1 VRQPDEFD
9 LDPEAQVIDETIEA
23 SSDLFRPE
31 ENYHHMPWGA
41 LDQVMGGM
49 PGGEVC
55 TVCAFS
61 SQGKTTYLTSLVDEL
76 FETTKKKIYFMGLE
90 SKPKTLRT
98 HWAAKRCGIDAGDLL
113 SGAFLKWMN
122 FREVRDTVG
131 KEIASQRE
139 GEKYARVR
147 FCPTSA
153 VNADNLFRAADQA
166 AEFGADL
173 FIIDHIDH
181 IDGTLGKSEYSMSV
195 EVTRAILK
203 IAQEYGFLMM
213 PSSQLNNE
221 AVKHN
226 RIALHLPPQPQ
237 HVKFGGH
244 KREMSTWM
252 IGLYRPLR
260 VAGVDPK
267 ELAAVNLGLKKATD
281 ILEPNTMGIS
291 FMKHRFYG
299 NREWSKVYLR
309 VEKGKVM
316 DADQQLYVHR
326 TVDGDGMRMSP

>member
-1 VRQPDEFD
+1 MREPDEFD
-9 LDPEAQVIDETIEA
+9 QDPEAQVRDETIEA
-23 SSDLFRPE
+23 SSDLFRPSAS
-31 ENYHHMPWGA
+31 YHHLPWPA
-41 LDQVMGGM
+41 ADKVMGGM

-61 SQGKTTYLTSLVDEL
+61 SQGKTTFLTSLVDEL
-76 FETTKKKIYFMGLE
+76 FETTEKVTYIMGLE

-113 SGAFLKWMN
+113 SGEFLKWPN
-122 FREVRDTVG
+122 YREIRDSVG

-139 GEKYARVR
+139 GEKYRRVR

-153 VNADNLFRAADQA
+153 VTASNLFRAADA
-166 AEFGADL
+166 AAAIDADI

-181 IDGTLGKSEYSMSV
+181 IDGTAGKSEYSMSV

-252 IGLYRPLR
+252 LGLYRPLK

-267 ELAAVNLGLKKATD
+267 DLAAVNAGLKKASD
-281 ILEPNTMGIS
+281 ILEPNTMGVS

-299 NREWSKVYLR
+299 SREWSKVYLK
-309 VEKGKVM
+309 VERGKVM
-316 DADQQLYVHR
+316 DADQVFYTARSVNS
-326 TVDGDGMRMSP
+326 DGMRINP